1 MKEKKPSPITARE
14 EMERM
19 TIRIPK
25 DELEVAKALAQEQGI
40 SLNAYLL
47 LLIHKSIFPCSAS
60 YFLIHSSTRNSICIA
75 MERFSVAAMY
85 LILLKLS
92 SCIRSVN

>member
-25 DELEVAKALAQEQGI
+25 DELEVVKALAQKQGI

-47 LLIHKSIFPCSAS
+47 LLIHNAIFP
-60 YFLIHSSTRNSICIA
+60 
-75 MERFSVAAMY
+75 
-85 LILLKLS
+85 
-92 SCIRSVN
+92 